1 VTPSKS
7 TRSTLLAASVVLG
20 VASGCAS
27 AVGRPAEP
35 PTPAET
41 DASAAR
47 DFEAL
52 YRARA
57 DSAAL
62 RFTEADVRFVTDMI
76 GHHAQALE
84 MAGLVPDRS
93 ENGTLEVLAA
103 RIVNAQEDEIEIM
116 RGWLSDRGRPLPDLT
131 LPGAAHAHLP
141 GMVTPEQLGSLAA
154 ARGEE
159 FDRLFL
165 SYMVQHH
172 QGAVDMVH
180 GLFATDGAAQGEST
194 FRLASDIQVDQITEI
209 SRMQQMLA
217 RLSAPTG
224 R

>member
-1 VTPSKS
+1 MD
-7 TRSTLLAASVVLG
+7 
-20 VASGCAS
+20 
-27 AVGRPAEP
+27 
-35 PTPAET
+35 ET
-41 DASAAR
+41 AAR
-47 DFEAL
+47 EFEAL
-52 YRARA
+52 FRARA

-76 GHHAQALE
+76 AHHAQALE
-84 MAGLVPDRS
+84 MARLVPDRS
-93 ENGTLEVLAA
+93 ENATIGVLAA
-103 RIVNAQEDEIEIM
+103 RIMNAQEGEIELM
-116 RGWLSDRGRPLPDLT
+116 GSWLSDRGQPVPDPT

-141 GMVTPEQLGSLAA
+141 GMVTPEQLAALSA
-154 ARGEE
+154 ARGQE

-165 SYMVQHH
+165 TFMIQHH
-172 QGAVDMVH
+172 EGAVDMVH

-217 RLSAPTG
+217 TISAPTG

>member
-1 VTPSKS
+1 MSTAKS
-7 TRSTLLAASVVLG
+7 TKSPFWAVCFLVSAAS
-20 VASGCAS
+20 ACSS
-27 AVGRPAEP
+27 AAGEP
-35 PTPAET
+35 PATPAPADDT
-41 DASAAR
+41 AN

-57 DSAAL
+57 DSTAL

-84 MAGLVPDRS
+84 MATLVPDRS
-93 ENGTLEVLAA
+93 ENATIGVLAA
-103 RIVNAQEDEIEIM
+103 RIVNAQEDEIELM
-116 RGWLSDRGRPLPDLT
+116 RRWLSDRGQPVPD
-131 LPGAAHAHLP
+131 PGVPAEHAHLP
-141 GMVTPEQLGSLAA
+141 GMVTPEQLTALAA
-154 ARGEE
+154 ARGQE

-165 SYMVQHH
+165 TYMIQHH

-180 GLFATDGAAQGEST
+180 GLFGTDGAAQGEST

-209 SRMQQMLA
+209 SRMEQMLA
-217 RLSAPTG
+217 TLSAPTG